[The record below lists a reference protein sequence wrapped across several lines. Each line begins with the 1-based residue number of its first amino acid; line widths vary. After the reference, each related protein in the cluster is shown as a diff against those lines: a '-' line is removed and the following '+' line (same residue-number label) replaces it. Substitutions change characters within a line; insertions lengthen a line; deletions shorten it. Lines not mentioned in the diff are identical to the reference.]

1 MLGVNCRNLTIRFIS
16 FYGLQIQVE
25 HAAGLCFLSSSGL
38 EWWIVSHTQRGEQR
52 VKFTTHIYISY
63 IHIYIYIYIHIYIY
77 VYMYIYIWCPMGQPE
92 IVHHISDWW
101 SIIIQADRPILI
113 CYIYMISVQP
123 EISGLQT
130 LNHAGFSPE
139 RDFGGSSACG
149 DSSRCTFLKNVVFE
163 LLAAQKSKKDVFEKP
178 GQARFFPG
186 PNPVAKGVQPEIS
199 ILNHAGFSPARD
211 FWETSSWRDSSFDSG
226 FLFQRPNDLK

>member
-1 MLGVNCRNLTIRFIS
+1 
-16 FYGLQIQVE
+16 
-25 HAAGLCFLSSSGL
+25 
-38 EWWIVSHTQRGEQR
+38 
-52 VKFTTHIYISY
+52 
-63 IHIYIYIYIHIYIY
+63 
-77 VYMYIYIWCPMGQPE
+77 
-92 IVHHISDWW
+92 
-101 SIIIQADRPILI
+101 
-113 CYIYMISVQP
+113 MISVQP

-211 FWETSSWRDSSFDSG
+211 F
-226 FLFQRPNDLK
+226 

>member
-1 MLGVNCRNLTIRFIS
+1 M
-16 FYGLQIQVE
+16 
-25 HAAGLCFLSSSGL
+25 
-38 EWWIVSHTQRGEQR
+38 
-52 VKFTTHIYISY
+52 
-63 IHIYIYIYIHIYIY
+63 YIYIYGVQWGNPKLCTIFQIGEVSSFRQTDLYSYAIYI
-77 VYMYIYIWCPMGQPE
+77 
-92 IVHHISDWW
+92 
-101 SIIIQADRPILI
+101 
-113 CYIYMISVQP
+113 YIYMISVQP

-211 FWETSSWRDSSFDSG
+211 F
-226 FLFQRPNDLK
+226 